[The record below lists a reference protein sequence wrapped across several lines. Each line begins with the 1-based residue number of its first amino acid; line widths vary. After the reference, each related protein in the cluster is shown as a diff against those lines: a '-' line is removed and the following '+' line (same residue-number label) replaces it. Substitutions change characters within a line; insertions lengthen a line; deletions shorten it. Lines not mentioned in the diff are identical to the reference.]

1 MAVSRGEQ
9 KFERI
14 TVTLVPTN
22 DERSFQHVPTTF
34 SPTSRRYGWKHFA
47 AGDYMIVPKRIA
59 SDEIKVDLFIDLSKK
74 RKMHAPDLHRL
85 VQQLVE
91 SKIATE
97 WQGLKLAGIG
107 RVTTATPP
115 HEVVRRGTIEEILG
129 ATIGRR

>member
-1 MAVSRGEQ
+1 MAVPRGEQ

-14 TVTLVPTN
+14 TVTLVPTS

-34 SPTSRRYGWKHFA
+34 SATSRRYGWKHFV
-47 AGDYMIVPKRIA
+47 AGEYMIVPKRIA

-74 RKMHAPDLHRL
+74 RKMHSGELHKV
-85 VQQLVE
+85 VQHLVE

-107 RVTTATPP
+107 RATTAAPP
-115 HEVVRRGTIEEILG
+115 LDVVRRGTIEEILG
-129 ATIGRR
+129 AAIER